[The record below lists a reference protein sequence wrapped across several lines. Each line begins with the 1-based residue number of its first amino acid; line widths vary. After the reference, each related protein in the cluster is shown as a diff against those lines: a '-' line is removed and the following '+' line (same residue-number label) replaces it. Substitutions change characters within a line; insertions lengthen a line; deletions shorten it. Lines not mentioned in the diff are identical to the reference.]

1 MTSPTADSPKD
12 TPWTGRLTLTPGMVI
27 YTGPGGDAGLHSHH
41 AIQLVRSL
49 DMSFELIVEDE
60 TTRCEAALIPSG
72 LPHSFS
78 SDGNQLLIALIEP
91 LGPRG
96 TDLNLLATNLGRKC
110 LGDRLPSVSPTDID
124 NPIQMAGD
132 TLGALLPELPTYP
145 TLSPHVVA
153 ALTYLDEAI
162 EGKPSLE
169 QAASA
174 AGISPSRLTHVFTE
188 EIGIPFRNFALW
200 LRLRRV
206 VDQVSEGANLTEAAF
221 GAGFSDSPHLS
232 KVFREH
238 FGMSPSALL
247 GMKVAPET
255 WPA

>member
-1 MTSPTADSPKD
+1 
-12 TPWTGRLTLTPGMVI
+12 MVI

-41 AIQLVRSL
+41 AIQLIRSL
-49 DMSFELIVEDE
+49 DSSFELIAEGE
-60 TTRCEAALIPSG
+60 ATRCGAALIPSG
-72 LPHSFS
+72 LPHTFS
-78 SDGNQLLIALIEP
+78 SDGDQLFIALIEP

-96 TDLNLLATNLGRKC
+96 TDLNVLASNLGRKC
-110 LGDRLPSVSPTDID
+110 LDDRLPSVSKADID
-124 NPIQMAGD
+124 DPIQMADGM
-132 TLGALLPELPTYP
+132 LGALLPDLPTYP
-145 TLSPHVVA
+145 TLSPHVTA
-153 ALTYLDEAI
+153 ALAYLDEAI

-169 QAASA
+169 EAASA
-174 AGISPSRLTHVFTE
+174 AGISPSRLTHLFTE

-247 GMKVAPET
+247 GMTVAPEA

>member
-1 MTSPTADSPKD
+1 
-12 TPWTGRLTLTPGMVI
+12 MVI

-41 AIQLVRSL
+41 AIQLVWSL
-49 DMSFELIVEDE
+49 DTPFELIVEGE
-60 TTRCEAALIPSG
+60 ATRCQAALIPSG

-78 SDGNQLLIALIEP
+78 SDGDQLLIALIEP

-96 TDLNLLATNLGRKC
+96 NDLNLLATNLGRKC
-110 LGDRLPSVSPTDID
+110 LDDRLPSFSPMDFD
-124 NPIQMAGD
+124 DPIRMVGE

-153 ALTYLDEAI
+153 ALAYLDEAI
-162 EGKPSLE
+162 EGKPSLKE
-169 QAASA
+169 AASA
-174 AGISPSRLTHVFTE
+174 AGISPSRLTHLFTE

-221 GAGFSDSPHLS
+221 AAGFSDSPHLS

-255 WPA
+255 WPT